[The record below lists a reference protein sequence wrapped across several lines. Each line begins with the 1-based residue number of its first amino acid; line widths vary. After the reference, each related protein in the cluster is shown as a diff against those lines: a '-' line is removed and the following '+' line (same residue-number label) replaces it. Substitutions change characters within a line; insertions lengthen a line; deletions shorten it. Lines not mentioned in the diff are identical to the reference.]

1 MERNLENS
9 VEFLTG
15 DKTAAVSVTNRRF
28 VNRLQKLF
36 NDGEHGQEML
46 RFTENA
52 DGSLYC
58 VIPLSWVRI
67 SPPRKMSEEQKQ
79 EQAARLQAAKTH
91 SL

>member
-1 MERNLENS
+1 MERNLEN
-9 VEFLTG
+9 VIEFLTG
-15 DKTAAVSVTNRRF
+15 DSTATISVSNKRF
-28 VNRLQKLF
+28 VNRLRKLF
-36 NDGEHGQEML
+36 ADGEHGQEML

-52 DGSLYC
+52 DGTLYC
-58 VIPLSWVRI
+58 VVPLSWVRV